1 MGDFRRLL
9 LTQFV
14 KLTRHLLENEGATEV
29 NPKALFGANTF
40 DLLFFAYVHKLAFED
55 SLLPPYKL
63 LAYLKVCAYGRLPQ
77 LLMYLG
83 KQLQEMDTDVD
94 LGANAGYSYLIQVL
108 VSFMKDA
115 FAAGGSMRK
124 RYGTSIAKG
133 VGFFAEMLLTR
144 LGDRLAG
151 VSAPEITSQLAELA
165 KVDAAIAGRL
175 GEAWMGLKGSSKSQ
189 TTAATV
195 AATVATP
202 TTLTRLYRDT
212 LFESLMFGDSSWNQY
227 GSLFQ
232 LISTVYA
239 MPGYPTLASQP
250 LQSRLAIVGEIICG
264 MFDCQSITF
273 LRRDSAKR
281 NNYWKSCIRTRI
293 PRILRTLFPRA
304 TDEEKKLIQTAV
316 SKSILGLDQ
325 PTVTL
330 IRLSIGSDELD
341 DMFSSFPGGL
351 DVDIRHELV
360 AACIAENVL
369 PKDAFNTIFKDSG
382 ISVDALDYANEL
394 SIDGQTMSLDTLAEQ
409 LGYENLDGGSV
420 SDCLMSKVAAQMEK
434 LSANTQEALTR
445 RLLLCL
451 ADFVQAGNVRPVRY
465 MCQALALNTTAV
477 DIMALW
483 VDPMLIL
490 KALVDCIELWR
501 EEDDEAN
508 YQEAY
513 TDFGAIVVF
522 AITLKQRYHLDLA
535 LLNQFGTLFVGAP
548 SPSSTMPSHE
558 LFLSQLLTESD
569 SSQRIFHLSDEQND
583 QLSGWATA
591 LYDAGGIS
599 DDLMRSSSVKQFFLV
614 TPAIFQQSMLAHEK
628 GLLSLATFKG
638 GLEYFLQPFLLGS
651 TVGVFK
657 WLSEQLWVHS
667 QKGHDEQM
675 STVISVCS
683 TLILTDNTETEVLST
698 IHQMVLAICA
708 DEMYEALDMALRA
721 GYTVENRVFEFL
733 EPFVS
738 AINYNLNVQ
747 RTGLSSSGFRS
758 QKAIGMSGGGGSG
771 TKEQTWKYGASMIAT
786 IKEQVSSLISWSQNQ
801 YTGPPF
807 GYELVMIL
815 SSVDT
820 LGHKYVLEQ
829 LIEEIALAD
838 SQGTAHYTVE
848 VVATIATVAFII
860 STSVKSPRP
869 FSDSQL
875 ILKSLD
881 QMVNNSE
888 GKSQDI
894 CTLLQSKILQLLTTA
909 GYKQDGSR
917 LDGKEHAKEDYSFVV
932 NRTGEVESKPA
943 VNDSSQ
949 TSNEGQFMD
958 TQMFGGDDFSMDF
971 GGDIDMPDLF

>member
-1 MGDFRRLL
+1 M
-9 LTQFV
+9 
-14 KLTRHLLENEGATEV
+14 LENEGASEI

-63 LAYLKVCAYGRLPQ
+63 LAFLKVCAYGRLPQ
-77 LLMYLG
+77 LLMYLV

-94 LGANAGYSYLIQVL
+94 LGPNAGYGYLIQVL

-115 FAAGGSMRK
+115 FSPGGSMRK
-124 RYGTSIAKG
+124 RYGTSIAKSL
-133 VGFFAEMLLTR
+133 GFFAEVLLSR
-144 LGDRLAG
+144 LGDKMAG
-151 VSAPEITSQLAELA
+151 VTAPDISPQLAELA
-165 KVDAAIAGRL
+165 KVDAAIAARL
-175 GEAWMGLKGSSKSQ
+175 GEAWTGLKGSKTSAS
-189 TTAATV
+189 AAV
-195 AATVATP
+195 AATVASP
-202 TTLTRLYRDT
+202 TTLTRLFRDT
-212 LFESLMFGDSSWNQY
+212 LFESPMFGASSWNQY
-227 GSLFQ
+227 GSFHQ
-232 LISTVYA
+232 LLSTVYS
-239 MPGYPTLASQP
+239 MPGYPTLTSQP
-250 LQSRLAIVGEIICG
+250 VQSRLAIIGEVINA

-281 NNYWKSCIRTRI
+281 NNFWKCCIRTRI
-293 PRILRTLFPRA
+293 PRVIRTLFPRSTA
-304 TDEEKKLIQTAV
+304 EDQALIQTAV
-316 SKSILGLDQ
+316 SKSILGLEQ

-360 AACIAENVL
+360 AACISEGVL
-369 PKDAFNTIFKDSG
+369 PKSAFNAIFKDSG
-382 ISVDALDYANEL
+382 ISVDALDYADEL
-394 SIDGQTMSLDTLAEQ
+394 SIDGQTLTIDALAEQ
-409 LGYENLDGGSV
+409 LQYENLEFIAV
-420 SDCLMSKVAAQMEK
+420 PDCLMAKVAAQMEK
-434 LSANTQEALTR
+434 LSGPKQEEVSR
-445 RLLLCL
+445 RVLVLL
-451 ADFVQAGNVRPVRY
+451 ADFVQSGNARPVRY

-477 DIMALW
+477 DVMALCI
-483 VDPMLIL
+483 DPLLIL

-501 EEDDEAN
+501 EDDEEAS

-522 AITLKQRYHLDLA
+522 AITLKQRYHLDLSQLA
-535 LLNQFGTLFVGAP
+535 EVGTLFVGQP
-548 SPSSTMPSHE
+548 SPSSTVPPHE

-628 GLLSLATFKG
+628 GLLPLATFRG

-657 WLSEQLWVHS
+657 WLSEQLWRHT
-667 QKGHDEQM
+667 QKGQDEQM
-675 STVISVCS
+675 ATVISVCS
-683 TLILTDNTETEVLST
+683 TLILTDNAETEVLSP

-708 DEMYEALDMALRA
+708 DEMYEALDQAVQA

-771 TKEQTWKYGASMIAT
+771 IKEQNWKYGASMIAT

-815 SSVDT
+815 SSIDT

-829 LIEEIALAD
+829 LIEEIALAE
-838 SQGTAHYTVE
+838 SQGTSHYTVE

-860 STSVKSPRP
+860 SISIKSPRP
-869 FSDSQL
+869 FSDTQML
-875 ILKSLD
+875 LKTLN
-881 QMVNNSE
+881 QMVDGYS
-888 GKSQDI
+888 GKSHDI
-894 CTLLQSKILQLLTTA
+894 SKQLQTKILQLLTTA

-917 LDGKEHAKEDYSFVV
+917 LDGKPHAVEDYSFIL
-932 NRTGEVESKPA
+932 NRTREVEKKNTA
-943 VNDSSQ
+943 NDSSQ
-949 TSNEGQFMD
+949 PSDGQFMEG
-958 TQMFGGDDFSMDF
+958 QMFGGDDFSMDF
-971 GGDIDMPDLF
+971 GGDIEMPDLF

>member
-1 MGDFRRLL
+1 M
-9 LTQFV
+9 
-14 KLTRHLLENEGATEV
+14 ENEGASEV

-40 DLLFFAYVHKLAFED
+40 DLLFFAYVLKLAFED

-94 LGANAGYSYLIQVL
+94 LGANAGYTYLIQVL

-115 FAAGGSMRK
+115 FAAGGGMRK

-133 VGFFAEMLLTR
+133 FGFFAEVLLTR
-144 LGDRLAG
+144 LGDRMAG

-175 GEAWMGLKGSSKSQ
+175 GEAWMGLKGSAKSS

-250 LQSRLAIVGEIICG
+250 VQSRLAIIGEVICA

-293 PRILRTLFPRA
+293 PRIIRTLFPRS
-304 TDEEKKLIQTAV
+304 TPEEKTLIQTAV

-360 AACIAENVL
+360 AACISEGVL
-369 PKDAFNTIFKDSG
+369 PKDAFNVIFKDSG
-382 ISVDALDYANEL
+382 ISVETLDYADEL
-394 SIDGQTMSLDTLAEQ
+394 TIDGQTMSLDTLAEQ
-409 LGYENLDGGSV
+409 LSYENLEIGSV
-420 SDCLMSKVAAQMEK
+420 SDCLMSKVVTQMDK
-434 LSANTQEALTR
+434 LSGNAQEALTK
-445 RLLLCL
+445 RLLVCL

-477 DIMALW
+477 DIMALC
-483 VDPMLIL
+483 VNPMLLL

-501 EEDDEAN
+501 EEEDEAN

-628 GLLSLATFKG
+628 GLLSLSTFRG

-667 QKGHDEQM
+667 QKGHEEQM

-683 TLILTDNTETEVLST
+683 SLILTDNTDTEVLSP

-708 DEMYEALDMALRA
+708 DEMYESLDMALRA
-721 GYTVENRVFEFL
+721 GYSVEDRVFEFL

-747 RTGLSSSGFRS
+747 RTVSSSGFRS
-758 QKAIGMSGGGGSG
+758 QKGIGMS
-771 TKEQTWKYGASMIAT
+771 
-786 IKEQVSSLISWSQNQ
+786 
-801 YTGPPF
+801 
-807 GYELVMIL
+807 
-815 SSVDT
+815 
-820 LGHKYVLEQ
+820 
-829 LIEEIALAD
+829 EE
-838 SQGTAHYTVE
+838 E
-848 VVATIATVAFII
+848 
-860 STSVKSPRP
+860 
-869 FSDSQL
+869 
-875 ILKSLD
+875 
-881 QMVNNSE
+881 
-888 GKSQDI
+888 
-894 CTLLQSKILQLLTTA
+894 
-909 GYKQDGSR
+909 
-917 LDGKEHAKEDYSFVV
+917 
-932 NRTGEVESKPA
+932 EVEPR
-943 VNDSSQ
+943 NRR
-949 TSNEGQFMD
+949 G
-958 TQMFGGDDFSMDF
+958 SMER
-971 GGDIDMPDLF
+971 L